1 MFRGEEDVP
10 IQIGWEGERRPLA
23 DGRFHVIYKD
33 LFIQLSFIPD
43 LDAGM
48 SRPMFVLQQI

>member
-1 MFRGEEDVP
+1 MFRGEDVP
-10 IQIGWEGERRPLA
+10 IQIGWEGERRPLV